1 MQRDP
6 IIEAHWTLVGTS
18 DETEST
24 YTVCQLTESEVD
36 EQVVFLTERGWDVH
50 IYKPVLERIVPHS
63 D

>member
-18 DETEST
+18 DETDST

-36 EQVVFLTERGWDVH
+36 EH
-50 IYKPVLERIVPHS
+50 VLF
-63 D
+63 